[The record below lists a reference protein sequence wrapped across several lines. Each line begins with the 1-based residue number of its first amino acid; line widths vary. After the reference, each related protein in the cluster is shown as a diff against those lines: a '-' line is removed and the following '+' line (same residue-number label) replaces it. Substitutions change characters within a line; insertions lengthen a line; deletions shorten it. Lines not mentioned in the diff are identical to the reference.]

1 MALPP
6 GARSSRHLPAPNAG
20 HGGVIVVSL
29 AMAAGLIAGSTAIGG
44 GLLTLLVLLIG
55 CFALIVPVAVMVTI
69 WRHVRRP
76 VRVLLALGLLACLL
90 LLAVAVPRI
99 AAVVPLVL

>member
-1 MALPP
+1 M
-6 GARSSRHLPAPNAG
+6 PAPNAG
-20 HGGVIVVSL
+20 HGAVIVVSIAL
-29 AMAAGLIAGSTAIGG
+29 AAGLVAGSTAIGGG

-69 WRHVRRP
+69 WRQVRRP

-99 AAVVPLVL
+99 AAVAPLVL